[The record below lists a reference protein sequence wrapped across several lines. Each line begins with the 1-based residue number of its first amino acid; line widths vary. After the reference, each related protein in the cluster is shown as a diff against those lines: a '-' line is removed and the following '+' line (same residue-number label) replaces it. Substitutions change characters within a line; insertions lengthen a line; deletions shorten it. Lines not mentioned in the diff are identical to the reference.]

1 MSVHPEAVRTRHRR
15 PSTWGWLVA
24 VSAFV
29 VASAAIAMGLWW
41 VLTLE
46 QRIAS
51 YDVRGGING
60 VVLDMDSAD
69 AEIVGAGDESP
80 VSVRRTER
88 FAFGRRPQVERDTA
102 GGVLSITVRCP
113 KLLVGGCASRYRVAV
128 PANVP
133 VTVRSSSGDVRFRGY
148 RGSARIDTGDG
159 DIAVSSYCGFV
170 LRAHTTGGDVRAIA
184 SCPTERLDLRSQEGD
199 IRATVPPGRYRVDAE
214 SDNGFE
220 RIDGLVTAD
229 DAPYTIQALTGT
241 GDVVVESD

>member
-1 MSVHPEAVRTRHRR
+1 MAVHPETARSRHRR

-29 VASAAIAMGLWW
+29 VAAAIVAMGLWW

-46 QRIAS
+46 QRISS

-60 VVLDMDSAD
+60 VVLDMDAAD

-80 VSVRRTER
+80 VRVRRTET
-88 FAFGRRPQVERDTA
+88 FAFGRRPMVERDTA
-102 GGVLSITVRCP
+102 GGLLTITVRCP

-133 VTVRSSSGDVRFRGY
+133 ITVRSSSGDVRFRGY

-170 LRAHTTGGDVRAIA
+170 LRAHTIGGDVRAVA
-184 SCPTERLDLRSQEGD
+184 SCPTERLDLRSQDGD
-199 IRATVPPGRYRVDAE
+199 IRAIVPAGRYRVDAE
-214 SDNGFE
+214 SDNGPE
-220 RIDGLVTAD
+220 RVDGLVRAD
-229 DAPYTIQALTGT
+229 DAPYTIQALTGS
-241 GDVVVESD
+241 GDVLVRAD